1 VTPVHRGVPFVLIP
15 PTLKDRLN
23 RHRMS
28 NPRLAG
34 LLVLLAALL
43 TSGSGLRAQQ
53 PASVRPGDRVR
64 VTTPELHRRIGRVIA
79 VRADTLVFQ
88 ARGADGP
95 VALPLPRVSRLEVAR
110 GRHSPF
116 RGALIGTGVGAVA
129 GYGAALAMVAGQD
142 ACDSS
147 DCLTGRDI
155 AALFVWAGAT
165 AAGAVGGALIAADT
179 ERWVSVPLASLAP
192 AGAVTLPAGVPGGA
206 LVRVR
211 GPAAARPVVGRVV
224 GVRGDS
230 LVLLRSGSRGE
241 TVVALAEVRTLEIG
255 AGRARTASTLRGA
268 AVGAVVGA
276 AAVGALAYRNA
287 QRDEFLVENDEVG
300 RTVLWAAGL
309 GGAPLGAVAGGLV
322 GYGIGTERWVLLPP
336 LAGVTVAPGPRG
348 GLALGLTLPAR

>member
-1 VTPVHRGVPFVLIP
+1 MKGSLEIRRRP
-15 PTLKDRLN
+15 
-23 RHRMS
+23 
-28 NPRLAG
+28 G
-34 LLVLLAALL
+34 LRPIRTLVLAAALWV
-43 TSGSGLRAQQ
+43 SAAGGLRAQR
-53 PASVRPGDRVR
+53 PASVQPGERVR
-64 VTTPELHRRIGRVIA
+64 VTAAELHRRIGRVVA

-88 ARGADGP
+88 ARGADEP
-95 VALPLPRVSRLEVAR
+95 VSLPIPGVSRLEVAR

-116 RGALIGTGVGAVA
+116 RGALIGTGAGALA
-129 GYGAALAMVAGQD
+129 GYGAAAAMVAGQE
-142 ACDSS
+142 ACRVS

-155 AALFVWAGAT
+155 AAFFVWAGAT
-165 AAGAVGGALIAADT
+165 AVGAVGGALIAADT

-192 AGAVTLPAGVPGGA
+192 AGAVTLPAGVPDGA

-211 GPAAARPVVGRVV
+211 GSAAARPVVGHVV

-230 LVLLRSGSRGE
+230 LVLRGRGDRGE
-241 TVVALAEVRTLEIG
+241 TAVALAEVRTLEIG

-276 AAVGALAYRNA
+276 AAIGALAYHNA
-287 QRDEFLVENDEVG
+287 QRDEFVVEHDDVG

-336 LAGVTVAPGPRG
+336 LAGVTVAPARQG
-348 GLALGLTLPAR
+348 GIALGITLPAR